1 MKVVSIK
8 ELCKT
13 DYNLQF
19 FNFLEHFWNTYQSF
33 NCIGKPK
40 KFDLIIYLNDCDAIY
55 TTKKGVKIYAK
66 AGDIVYT
73 PKGSEYSVEFVNFKT
88 KNSSTLQINFF
99 AYTNLNEQVI
109 FSNND
114 VKVFS
119 QKNPFELKDLF
130 FKLRL
135 FSTNASTL
143 PTQNK
148 TVLYEIINTIGNER
162 LKVKQN
168 SLISSGI
175 EYLHQHFADNPTIPT
190 LAKECH
196 VSEEYFRR
204 IFKKQTGFT
213 PSEYRNKL
221 RIEKALEYIK
231 YTDLSVQEISD
242 CLGYA
247 NVSHFIKQ
255 FKSVFGC
262 PPLQF
267 RLGQET

>member
-13 DYNLQF
+13 DYNLEFFSFIEQF
-19 FNFLEHFWNTYQSF
+19 WIKYQNF

-40 KFDLIIYLNDCDAIY
+40 NFDLILYLNDCDAIY
-55 TTKKGVKIYAK
+55 TTKKGVRIYAK
-66 AGDIVYT
+66 AGSVVYT

-88 KNSSTLQINFF
+88 KSSSTLQVNFYVY
-99 AYTNLNEQVI
+99 ANLNEQVRLCDD
-109 FSNND
+109 D

-119 QKNPFELKDLF
+119 QNNSFKLKDLF
-130 FKLRL
+130 FNLRFL
-135 FSTNASTL
+135 SSNANTL
-143 PTQNK
+143 PTQK
-148 TVLYEIINTIGNER
+148 KATLYEILNNLDNQQLR
-162 LKVKQN
+162 AKQN
-168 SLISSGI
+168 SSISRGI

-204 IFKKQTGFT
+204 IFKKQTGIT

-231 YTDLSVQEISD
+231 YTDLSIQEISD

-247 NVSHFIKQ
+247 TVSHFIKQ
-255 FKSVFGC
+255 FKVTFGC
-262 PPLQF
+262 PPLQY
-267 RLGQET
+267 RLNH